1 MVQEHVSKWF
11 HYNIYFN
18 LKINPLCNENIY
30 RDYVKHLISISDS
43 FYFYSKHTFL
53 LSGSSS
59 TPRMEPFASG
69 QIFNVSHLDRVHV
82 LPPAHPSPAI
92 ASSTAFGNVV
102 STNSKSTLVPTIL
115 KSVSR
120 NPSSLS
126 SLQPADKETK
136 YVKYYNIII
145 CFWLNNCAQPQKVWP
160 R

>member
-1 MVQEHVSKWF
+1 MKTF
-11 HYNIYFN
+11 IGITLNILYQF
-18 LKINPLCNENIY
+18 LIHFTFIQNI
-30 RDYVKHLISISDS
+30 LFS
-43 FYFYSKHTFL
+43 

>member
-1 MVQEHVSKWF
+1 MGSQ
-11 HYNIYFN
+11 
-18 LKINPLCNENIY
+18 KITSSNEDAQN
-30 RDYVKHLISISDS
+30 VKAVIKTQNEALISASVNQQN
-43 FYFYSKHTFL
+43 
-53 LSGSSS
+53 SGSSS

-92 ASSTAFGNVV
+92 ASSTALGNVV

-136 YVKYYNIII
+136 LISNDSIDRGADSNI
-145 CFWLNNCAQPQKVWP
+145 NKN
-160 R
+160 